1 MVRRDMPKIVDHD
14 ERREALCLAA
24 AKLIHEEGL
33 EAATVRA
40 IARAASCST
49 GVLAH
54 YFADKDDLVAHV
66 LAFVNHRPI
75 ARIVA
80 RLESEQDTSSVVS
93 WLDEVLPLDEER
105 RMEWSVRLAIWGVK
119 PSLQTFAPSG
129 QTSWIDGSR
138 SLVELSKSRG
148 VLPPDLDSDEF
159 ARRITAAI
167 MGASLCAM
175 FEPKRFD
182 PTWLRGFI
190 AETLDE
196 FVVGGVITS
205 SRASA

>member
-1 MVRRDMPKIVDHD
+1 MVRTVMPKIVDHD

-75 ARIVA
+75 ARMLA
-80 RLESEQDTSSVVS
+80 RLESEPAPVSVVP

-105 RMEWSVRLAIWGVK
+105 RMEWSVRLAVWGVK
-119 PSLQTFAPSG
+119 PNLQTFAPSG
-129 QTSWIDGSR
+129 QTSWVEGSR
-138 SLVELSKSRG
+138 MLVELSKARG
-148 VLPPDLDSDEF
+148 VLPADLDSDDF
-159 ARRITAAI
+159 ARRLTAAV

-175 FEPKRFD
+175 FEPARFD
-182 PTWLRGFI
+182 PDWLRRFI
-190 AETLDE
+190 AGTLDE
-196 FVVGGVITS
+196 VVRRG
-205 SRASA
+205 SAATV